1 MKRGPHPRR
10 PRPGPHVLR
19 TLRVER
25 CESWIDDATGDL
37 CSIVELEDGTGYTE
51 RLTPAEMRSQSRAAE
66 RTH

>member
-1 MKRGPHPRR
+1 
-10 PRPGPHVLR
+10 VLR